1 MGWNYLFIPKLQCCS
16 CWSFGIWLCTVLYGL
31 PKFLIEKLQHVQ
43 NFSAQLF
50 SGSYKY
56 DHITPVL
63 KSLHWLPVE
72 QRIWYKIAVLGF
84 KCVYGSAPSYLQN
97 LVELYTPRQTLRRS
111 NDKLTLSILKVRT
124 LYGERSFRYHC
135 AVEWNTLQYDIR
147 SCESLDSFKAKLKT
161 FFFLQPIISQ
171 IVFYLLQWI
180 MYCLLNVLTRYTE
193 IYLSHIN
200 LHRFNYLV

>member
-1 MGWNYLFIPKLQCCS
+1 MP
-16 CWSFGIWLCTVLYGL
+16 
-31 PKFLIEKLQHVQ
+31 
-43 NFSAQLF
+43 NFSARLIT
-50 SGSYKY
+50 GSYKY
-56 DHITPVL
+56 DHITSVL

-72 QRIWYKIAVLGF
+72 QRIRYKIAVLGF
-84 KCVYGSAPSYLQN
+84 KCVYGSAPGYLQN
-97 LVELYTPRQTLRRS
+97 LVELYTPRRTLIS
-111 NDKLTLSILKVRT
+111 SSDKLTMSIPKVRT

-135 AVEWNTLQYDIR
+135 AVEWNTLPFDIR

-161 FFFLQPIISQ
+161 FFLRHNISQ

-180 MYCLLNVLTRYTE
+180 MHCLLNVLTRYTE